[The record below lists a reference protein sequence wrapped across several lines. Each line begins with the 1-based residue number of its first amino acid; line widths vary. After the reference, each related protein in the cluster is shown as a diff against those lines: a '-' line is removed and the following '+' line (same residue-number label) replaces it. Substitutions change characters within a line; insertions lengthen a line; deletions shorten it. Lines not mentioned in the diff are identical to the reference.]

1 MAKLDAERQ
10 ARLKTLLVE
19 EKRRLWNELRVE
31 LFEQTGEELHAAGY
45 EVPVDIGDQGL
56 LDLLEDTGLA
66 LADIRREQLTQMD
79 EALRKLER
87 GSYGLCDDCGEPI
100 AEARLK
106 VAPYAVCCVGC
117 QQEREGHAAPP
128 HATL

>member
-1 MAKLDAERQ
+1 MAKMDAERQ
-10 ARLKTLLVE
+10 ARLKTLLME

-31 LFEQTGEELHAAGY
+31 LFAQTGEGLHAGY

-79 EALRKLER
+79 EALKKLEK
-87 GSYGLCDDCGEPI
+87 GSYGLCADCGEKIP
-100 AEARLK
+100 EQRLK
-106 VAPYAVCCVGC
+106 VAPYAICCVDC